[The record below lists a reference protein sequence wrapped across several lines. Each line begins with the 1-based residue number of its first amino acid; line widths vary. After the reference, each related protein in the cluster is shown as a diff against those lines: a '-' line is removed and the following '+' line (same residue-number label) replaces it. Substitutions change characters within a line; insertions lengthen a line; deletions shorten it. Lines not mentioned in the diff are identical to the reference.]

1 MKDYACE
8 RIYRDARITSIYE
21 GTTQL
26 QVVAAIRYVTNGSY
40 LAQIREYELMETAP
54 ELEGLKNRLKDMASK
69 YAAAVEQITEIKD
82 QELLDFCAR
91 RLVEM
96 ASHIIM
102 GHLLLQD
109 ATRNSELF
117 ASSAQVYVRYGES
130 EVEKHINFIRKFDKD
145 SLAYYRK

>member
-26 QVVAAIRYVTNGSY
+26 QVVAAIRYVTTGAY
-40 LAQIREYELMETAP
+40 LNRIKEYEALSVAP
-54 ELEGLKNRLKDMASK
+54 DMEGLQNRLKEMASK
-69 YAAAVEQITEIKD
+69 YAACVAQITETKD

-96 ASHIIM
+96 AAYTIM
-102 GHLLLQD
+102 GHLLVQD
-109 ATRNSELF
+109 ASKNPELF
-117 ASSAQVYVRYGES
+117 GTSAQVFVRYAES

-145 SLAYYRK
+145 DLAYYRK